1 MFRKV
6 NHVHFVGIGGI
17 GMCGIAELLMNLGFR
32 VSGSDLQ
39 ESPIIM
45 SLMNKGAKVY
55 LGHERENVTNSDV
68 LVYSSAVHDDNPEIL
83 AAQKFGIPVIKR
95 AEMLGELIA
104 VKPTSIAIG
113 GTHGKTSTTS
123 MVGSVLTEA
132 KMEPTLVVGG
142 HVKNIDSGS
151 MLGSGEIIVVEADE
165 FDRSFLALRPT
176 ISVVTNVELEHTD
189 CYQNLTELQ
198 DAFLTFCNSV
208 PFYGAVVVCSDS
220 PALVEIIPDIRRPIL
235 TYGLSTDSH
244 VSAQNIS
251 HTGSESTFYVT
262 KDEKFLGEIYID
274 VPGKHNVT
282 NSLASVTLGLE
293 LGIPFSVI
301 SRGIQ
306 SYSGV
311 KRRFEIKGTCHDVM
325 VVDDY
330 AHHPTEVRATLD
342 AARDGWNRRII
353 AVFQPHLFTRT
364 RDFYQDFADSFS
376 KADILIVTKIFPSR
390 EKPIEGISGELVVHA
405 AQENNHPQPLYINE
419 WEQLKKSLD
428 KFIRP
433 GDMVI
438 TIGAGNIWRF
448 CQEYFEH
455 LSAKSNL

>member
-17 GMCGIAELLMNLGFR
+17 GMSGIAELLLNLGFK
-32 VSGSDLQ
+32 VSGSDLHD
-39 ESPIIM
+39 SPIIS
-45 SLMNKGAKVY
+45 SLMEKGAEVY
-55 LGHERENVTNSDV
+55 FGHDKTNLNHSDV
-68 LVYSSAVHDDNPEIL
+68 LVYSSAVHEDNPEIS
-83 AAQKFGIPVIKR
+83 AAQENGIPVIKR

-123 MVGSVLTEA
+123 MIGAVLTEA
-132 KMEPTLVVGG
+132 QMEPTLVVGG
-142 HVKNIDSGS
+142 HVKNIESGS

-176 ISVVTNVELEHTD
+176 ISIVTNIELEHTD

-208 PFYGAVVVCSDS
+208 PFYGAVVVCADS
-220 PALVEIIPDIRRPIL
+220 PALVEILPDIRRSTL
-235 TYGLSTDSH
+235 TYGLSSSSQI
-244 VSAQNIS
+244 SAQNIS
-251 HTGSESTFYVT
+251 HTGSESTFQVT
-262 KDEKFLGEIYID
+262 RDENSLGEISID

-282 NSLASVTLGLE
+282 NSLAAVTLGLE
-293 LGIPFSVI
+293 LGIPFSAI

-311 KRRFEIKGTCHDVM
+311 KRRFEIKGVCHDVM

-342 AARDGWNRRII
+342 AAKDGWNRRII
-353 AVFQPHLFTRT
+353 AVFQPHLFSRT

-376 KADILIVTKIFPSR
+376 QADILIVTDIFPSR
-390 EKPIEGISGELVVHA
+390 EEPIEGVSGELVVQA
-405 AQENNHPQPLYINE
+405 AKEKNHPQTLYVKDLN
-419 WEQLKKSLD
+419 QLQITLDDFVKS
-428 KFIRP
+428 

-448 CQEYFEH
+448 CQEYFDH
-455 LSAKSNL
+455 LTAKSTL

>member
-17 GMCGIAELLMNLGFR
+17 GMSGIAELLLNLGFE

-39 ESPIIM
+39 KSPIIM
-45 SLMNKGAKVY
+45 SLIDKGAKVHF
-55 LGHERENVTNSDV
+55 GHDQKNVTHSDV
-68 LVYSSAVHDDNPEIL
+68 LVYSSAVHDDNPEIS
-83 AAQKFGIPVIKR
+83 AAQKNGIPVIKR

-123 MVGSVLTEA
+123 MIGSVLTEA

-142 HVKNIDSGS
+142 HVKNIESGS
-151 MLGSGEIIVVEADE
+151 MLGRGDIIVVEADE

-176 ISVVTNVELEHTD
+176 ISVVTNIELEHTD

-220 PALVEIIPDIRRPIL
+220 PALVEILPDIRRSTL
-235 TYGLSTDSH
+235 TYGLSSDSQ

-251 HTGSESTFYVT
+251 HTGSESSFQVT
-262 KDEKFLGEIYID
+262 KDENSLGEISID

-282 NSLASVTLGLE
+282 NSLAAVTLGLE
-293 LGIPFSVI
+293 LGIPFSAI

-311 KRRFEIKGTCHDVM
+311 KRRFEIKGSCHDVM
-325 VVDDY
+325 IVDDY

-342 AARDGWNRRII
+342 AAKDGWNRRII
-353 AVFQPHLFTRT
+353 AVFQPHLFSRT
-364 RDFYQDFADSFS
+364 RDFYQDFANSFS

-390 EKPIEGISGELVVHA
+390 EEPIEGVSGELVVNA
-405 AQENNHPQPLYINE
+405 AQKNNHPHSVYIND
-419 WEQLKKSLD
+419 WKQLKKSLD
-428 KFIRP
+428 ELVKP
-433 GDMVI
+433 GDMII

>member
-17 GMCGIAELLMNLGFR
+17 GMSGIADLLLNLGFK
-32 VSGSDLQ
+32 VSGSDLR
-39 ESPIIM
+39 ESSIIM
-45 SLMNKGAKVY
+45 SLIDKGAEVHY
-55 LGHERENVTNSDV
+55 GHKRENITNSDV
-68 LVYSSAVHDDNPEIL
+68 LVYSSAVHNDNPEIV
-83 AAQKFGIPVIKR
+83 AAQEFGVPVIKR

-104 VKPTSIAIG
+104 VKPTSIAVG

-123 MVGSVLTEA
+123 IIGSVLTEG
-132 KMEPTLVVGG
+132 KLEPTLVVGG
-142 HVKNIDSGS
+142 HVKNIESGS
-151 MLGSGEIIVVEADE
+151 MLGRGEIIIVEADE

-176 ISVVTNVELEHTD
+176 ISVVTNIELEHTD
-189 CYQNLTELQ
+189 CYQSLTELQ
-198 DAFLTFCNSV
+198 EAFLTFCNSV
-208 PFYGAVVVCSDS
+208 PFYGSVIVCSDS
-220 PALVEIIPDIRRPIL
+220 PALVEIMPDIRRSIL
-235 TYGLSTDSH
+235 TYGLSADSQ

-251 HTGSESTFYVT
+251 HTGSESTFQVT
-262 KDEKFLGEIYID
+262 KDGNLLGEISID

-293 LGIPFSVI
+293 LGIPFSAI

-311 KRRFEIKGTCHDVM
+311 KRRFEIKGICHDVM

-330 AHHPTEVRATLD
+330 AHHPTEVRVTLD
-342 AARDGWNRRII
+342 AAKDGWNRRII

-364 RDFYQDFADSFS
+364 QDFYQDFADAFLI
-376 KADILIVTKIFPSR
+376 ADVLIVTKIFPSR
-390 EKPIEGISGELVVHA
+390 EEPIDGVSGELIVYA
-405 AQENNHPQPLYINE
+405 AQKYNHQKSLYIKE
-419 WEQLKKSLD
+419 WEHIINSLD
-428 KFIRP
+428 KLVKP

-448 CQEYFEH
+448 CQEYFKH
-455 LSAKSNL
+455 LTTKSCL

>member
-1 MFRKV
+1 
-6 NHVHFVGIGGI
+6 
-17 GMCGIAELLMNLGFR
+17 
-32 VSGSDLQ
+32 
-39 ESPIIM
+39 M
-45 SLMNKGAKVY
+45 SLINKGASIHF
-55 LGHERENVTNSDV
+55 GHERDNVTNSDV
-68 LVYSSAVHDDNPEIL
+68 LVFSSAVHDDNPEIL
-83 AAQKFGIPVIKR
+83 VAQKIGIPVIKR

-104 VKPTSIAIG
+104 LKPTSIAVG

-123 MVGSVLTEA
+123 IIGSVLSEA
-132 KMEPTLVVGG
+132 KLEPTLVVGG
-142 HVKNIDSGS
+142 HVKNIESGA

-176 ISVVTNVELEHTD
+176 ISIVTNIELEHTD

-208 PFYGAVVVCSDS
+208 PFYGVVVVCSDS
-220 PALVEIIPDIRRPIL
+220 PALVEIIPDIRRTIL
-235 TYGLSTDSH
+235 TYGLGSH
-244 VSAQNIS
+244 SQVSAQNIS
-251 HTGSESTFYVT
+251 HTGCESTFEVI
-262 KDEKFLGEIYID
+262 KNENFLGEISID

-282 NSLASVTLGLE
+282 NSLAAVTLGLE
-293 LGIPFSVI
+293 LGIPFSAI

-342 AARDGWNRRII
+342 AAKDGWNRRII
-353 AVFQPHLFTRT
+353 AVFQPHLFSRT

-376 KADILIVTKIFPSR
+376 IAAILIVTEIFPSR
-390 EKPIEGISGELVVHA
+390 EKPIDGVSGELVVHA
-405 AQENNHPQPLYINE
+405 AQEKNHPQTSYIEE
-419 WEQLKKSLD
+419 WEHLKKSLD
-428 KFIRP
+428 ELVKP

-455 LSAKSNL
+455 LSAKTNL